1 METKEID
8 SGTDEKK
15 APLRGGRP
23 GHLNRSYETMEP
35 MTA

>member
-15 APLRGGRP
+15 APLRGEDLGIEIEAMKRWNP
-23 GHLNRSYETMEP
+23 
-35 MTA
+35 

>member
-15 APLRGGRP
+15 APLRGEDLGI
-23 GHLNRSYETMEP
+23 
-35 MTA
+35 